1 MNHKRRRN
9 TKTKK
14 ERATLT
20 HHHRCRP
27 ANPGKK
33 DCLNNSPKKLV
44 SPLEGYNKHG
54 FQNETLEERRQTT
67 KNNNKGCLYH
77 TETLTARSLD
87 LALIIFLV
95 FAVGRPTSSSMK
107 TLPYFSL
114 GLATAVLLGTEK
126 TTFLTLGT
134 TTRLYIC
141 SMGRSSQ

>member
-14 ERATLT
+14 SVRRSLIIIGAALQTRVRRIASTTPQKNWYPLS
-20 HHHRCRP
+20 
-27 ANPGKK
+27 K
-33 DCLNNSPKKLV
+33 D
-44 SPLEGYNKHG
+44 
-54 FQNETLEERRQTT
+54 TT
-67 KNNNKGCLYH
+67 NTASKTKRWRKEDKQQKNNNKGCLYH